1 MTRLANIKP
10 INFLIEVKDELSK
23 VVWPSRQETIKL
35 TGMVIFVSVAVGLFV
50 GGLDFLFTKIMA
62 IIINQ

>member
-1 MTRLANIKP
+1 MLILTKLKP

-35 TGMVIFVSVAVGLFV
+35 TAMVIFVSVAVGLFV